1 MALSVVGSKDDRN
14 RFPRSAPRPG
24 DYIRHPRGRT
34 EGGVPSNPE
43 KAEILRRWQYN
54 IAEENVA
61 LEEGMQGSE
70 TGMMRRV
77 MLALQQVVGDLEIS
91 RDGPS
96 KQHGLRHSKGK

>member
-1 MALSVVGSKDDRN
+1 MTGIDFHEALLDPATVFDTPEDVVREASL
-14 RFPRSAPRPG
+14 
-24 DYIRHPRGRT
+24 
-34 EGGVPSNPE
+34 SNPE

-54 IAEENVA
+54 IAEEDVA

-96 KQHGLRHSKGK
+96 KQHGLRRSKGK